1 MNKAELESYVKRSF
15 HLTLKDFLKQ
25 RIEGDGFFDREIA
38 DTLHVSIS
46 TAHKL
51 RKQYGIKKADT
62 VLKRFETTYGPG
74 AVQLF
79 QDIIEDPSTSLSD
92 VGRSF
97 GFTRENARQVYQ
109 KIYGFPYTEAHRQK
123 LLHRRS
129 EADSLKFSSRRLIH
143 LKAVKEKLTAMGL
156 APTMVFE
163 GNVYLLLTNNNLKVG
178 VLYNGK
184 LRQIGNSQYF
194 AVRPIHKQKQ
204 GCDVFILTY
213 LHKGVRGYYI
223 IPHRYIPKDG
233 TMITVSADDT
243 NGKYTRFKD
252 AWDVLVNP

>member
-1 MNKAELESYVKRSF
+1 
-15 HLTLKDFLKQ
+15 
-25 RIEGDGFFDREIA
+25 
-38 DTLHVSIS
+38 
-46 TAHKL
+46 L
-51 RKQYGIKKADT
+51 RKQYGMKRPDSFS
-62 VLKRFETTYGPG
+62 KRFETTYGPG
-74 AVQLF
+74 TIQRF
-79 QDIIEDPSTSLSD
+79 QDIIEDPSKSLAD

-97 GFTRENARQVYQ
+97 GFTRENARQVYE

-123 LLHRRS
+123 VLDRRS
-129 EADSLKFSSRRLIH
+129 EADSLKYSSRRFMH

-156 APTMVFE
+156 APTIVFE
-163 GNVYLLLTNNNLKVG
+163 GNVYLLVTNNNLKVG
-178 VLYNGK
+178 VLYNEK
-184 LRQIGNSQYF
+184 LRQIGSRQYF

-204 GCDVFILTY
+204 KCDVFILTY
-213 LHKGVRGYYI
+213 FHKGVRGYYI